1 MESKIRTFQ
10 DLNLKIRT
18 FQDLNLK
25 IRTFKVLIIILSK
38 LRTFQEIRT
47 PWEPWFRE

>member
-18 FQDLNLK
+18 FKDLNLK
-25 IRTFKVLIIILSK
+25 IRTFKDLVNMFFK
-38 LRTFQEIRT
+38 NKDFQGNKDQ
-47 PWEPWFRE
+47 WEPRA